1 MKIGVIAG
9 TPVDTRMGAEYVA
22 GFGHEPLP
30 RPCSGSPEEQALA
43 QKLHPEMLTERV
55 IGFCRDLAAEGA
67 EGIYVYCNSLTSAVD
82 MPAVRQAC
90 PAIPIVTPFD
100 VYAETALQYKR
111 LAIITATGQC
121 LAAIEKVAAQAAP
134 ECMVVSASLMPLV
147 TAIEA
152 QLPPEQIAR
161 ECGLE
166 ALMESFLA
174 MGCEALV
181 VGCTHFPYVLDQ
193 IKRVFT
199 RPIIDPGRRMLELL
213 GGC

>member
-1 MKIGVIAG
+1 M
-9 TPVDTRMGAEYVA
+9 
-22 GFGHEPLP
+22 
-30 RPCSGSPEEQALA
+30 
-43 QKLHPEMLTERV
+43 
-55 IGFCRDLAAEGA
+55 
-67 EGIYVYCNSLTSAVD
+67 
-82 MPAVRQAC
+82 
-90 PAIPIVTPFD
+90 
-100 VYAETALQYKR
+100 
-111 LAIITATGQC
+111 
-121 LAAIEKVAAQAAP
+121 AAQAAP